1 MKKIDRLLLVI
12 FSLLLS
18 CPSCSDD
25 DYVTPPIVSEKYVFL
40 TKSVGTSETLSL
52 YARASNQA
60 GGVNIGGNFIKN
72 EELEGALEQLVS
84 LNTTI
89 MNFVNHLNYI
99 DFVSDQNLVIS
110 YRDSNGQEVVIPDM
124 IKEDG
129 SCAKGLKYRKT
140 FSTLHFRFSEKLARF
155 LKLQDLGELPPSG
168 TFTHRTDAKGFLIYL
183 NKRAILYYL
192 DMAKTL
198 GLDWVEIKL
207 IREIVAQYPIL
218 EDTLEIGVYLKKID

>member
-12 FSLLLS
+12 FSLLLFCS
-18 CPSCSDD
+18 SCSDD
-25 DYVTPPIVSEKYVFL
+25 DYVTPPIFSEKYIFL
-40 TKSVGTSETLSL
+40 TESVGASETLSL

-60 GGVNIGGNFIKN
+60 GGVNIGGDFIKN
-72 EELEGALEQLVS
+72 GELEGALKQLIS

-89 MNFVNHLNYI
+89 MDFAKHLNYI

-110 YRDSNGQEVVIPDM
+110 YGDSNGQEIVIPDM
-124 IKEDG
+124 MKEDG
-129 SCAKGLKYRKT
+129 SCVKGLKYRKT

-155 LKLQDLGELPPSG
+155 LKLPIFGELPPSS
-168 TFTHRTDAKGFLIYL
+168 TFTHRTDEKGFLIYL
-183 NKRAILYYL
+183 NKSAILYYL

-198 GLDWVEIKL
+198 GLDWAEIKL